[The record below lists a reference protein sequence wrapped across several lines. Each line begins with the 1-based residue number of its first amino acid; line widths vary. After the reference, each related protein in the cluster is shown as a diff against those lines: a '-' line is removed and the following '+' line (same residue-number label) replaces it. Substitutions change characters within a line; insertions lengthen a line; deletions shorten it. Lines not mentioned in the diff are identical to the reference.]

1 MPALSFTIVA
11 LVHVSDLLTSKLN
24 NDYPSVLPRWT
35 SALPNCPKAYIHNGT
50 VAVPLQ
56 DPISALQHCITN
68 QADQPRR
75 NTAIQL
81 YFYLVAYMMYYMYDV
96 CV

>member
-11 LVHVSDLLTSKLN
+11 LVHVSDLLTSN

-56 DPISALQHCITN
+56 DPISVLQRCIITN

-75 NTAIQL
+75 NTAIL
-81 YFYLVAYMMYYMYDV
+81 LSGSVMPTYNTYGT
-96 CV
+96 